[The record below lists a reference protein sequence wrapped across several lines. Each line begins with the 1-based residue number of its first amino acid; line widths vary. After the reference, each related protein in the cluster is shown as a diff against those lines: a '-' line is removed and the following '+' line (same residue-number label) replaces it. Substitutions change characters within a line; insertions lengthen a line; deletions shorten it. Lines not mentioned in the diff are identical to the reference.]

1 MGRIGGG
8 LLVVGAAVV
17 GIACDLGQRS
27 IGEID
32 VGDTAGG
39 SGSGGVLGDGST
51 ASSGDGDGS
60 GTRDGPGSDDSTT
73 VGICDADFDISGS
86 VTFSIDPGPDGVGI
100 VYVRATAGECMLGP
114 SLGVWASPGIVDVR
128 EDVLNSDTM
137 RVDFVL
143 PSIACAEDGTPSV
156 VRVAAFLDEGAQ
168 ADPDDPTPRLGD
180 MVNTVNGGGD
190 VEGGYACLE
199 VGPGT
204 NEVVYDIDE
213 FWFQ

>member
-1 MGRIGGG
+1 M
-8 LLVVGAAVV
+8 LVAVLAVV
-17 GIACDLGQRS
+17 GFACDLGQRS
-27 IGEID
+27 IGELD
-32 VGDTAGG
+32 VAGTAEG
-39 SGSGGVLGDGST
+39 SGSGGVLDGGPTGRPGDSGSG
-51 ASSGDGDGS
+51 AQDGS
-60 GTRDGPGSDDSTT
+60 GSDGATT
-73 VGICDADFDISGS
+73 AASCDAEFNISGS

-100 VYVRATAGECMLGP
+100 VYVRATEGECMTGP

-143 PSIACAEDGTPSV
+143 PSIACGADGRPSV

-190 VEGGYACLE
+190 VDGGYTCLDVE
-199 VGPGT
+199 PGVS
-204 NEVVYDIDE
+204 EIVYDLDE
-213 FWFQ
+213 VWFQ